1 MIIFGAVIEL
11 LDYPTCISFLTLFC
25 TFISGGLFICLP
37 AENAL
42 GFCEEILEKDGYPAW
57 VIGRVVEGEK
67 KAYIAEEV
75 TIAEV

>member
-1 MIIFGAVIEL
+1 M
-11 LDYPTCISFLTLFC
+11 
-25 TFISGGLFICLP
+25 CLP

-75 TIAEV
+75 AIAEVQPNAAGFMGSGFYVGDCIWSLSKAI